1 MSSKG
6 PQRSIAKLN
15 VQTKALPVL
24 QITAASLQ
32 YPLNSSTV
40 FAIGDFIRNCCSR
53 LQLIEGGTSNSQ
65 LHQKIRL
72 VCLIAVHRMNEK
84 CIQYI
89 NKASFINESFCFSC
103 WLKFSCSCDVV
114 VQLRSAVVHLHAVRL
129 IERQISTR
137 PS

>member
-1 MSSKG
+1 MSSNG

-15 VQTKALPVL
+15 VQTKALLVL

-40 FAIGDFIRNCCSR
+40 FAIGDFIRKCCSR
-53 LQLIEGGTSNSQ
+53 LQLIGGTSNSQ

-72 VCLIAVHRMNEK
+72 VCLVAVHHMNEK

-89 NKASFINESFCFSC
+89 NKASFISESFLFSC
-103 WLKFSCSCDVV
+103 WLKLSCSCDVV
-114 VQLRSAVVHLHAVRL
+114 VQLRSAVVRLHAVRL